1 MLFLIFLRIAVEKRV
16 SKKDCLCSLR
26 QIVPEQVK
34 RRINANDMTRFESG
48 ARETEND
55 LRAEI
60 RVAKRR
66 GNGVWNG
73 PGGRATRW
81 ERRRD
86 GVRSAR
92 WADGYGILFAVDP
105 SGFPEIG

>member
-1 MLFLIFLRIAVEKRV
+1 M
-16 SKKDCLCSLR
+16 
-26 QIVPEQVK
+26 VPEQVK